1 MNLRILS
8 TGGLALFAIATAL
21 GQEVE
26 PSITLGWSS
35 WLLAGDA
42 RSFRAYAT
50 APRGLF
56 IRELRYEPRGPG
68 TDLTLTVK
76 SPFQDDYR
84 VDGSARWNHGATRLD
99 VRDGRN
105 RFFAPDPKSETP
117 NERHVM
123 RLDFQQKL
131 AREVALSFSTRMD
144 QQDYANTEPPG
155 ELHQRTR
162 VWTAS
167 VRGRAWDDGFFDL
180 SYTDWRYWDRTEVE
194 PDVDSQTWSA
204 GVMHQFGDALAVSG
218 SYARTLIH
226 VPDRGEGNRIDAWS
240 LGGNLALG
248 DDTLLLAQAKIE
260 NLSLPTVANAYD
272 RSRQLVEGRL
282 IHRFGAAWS
291 GQVGYSRRAL
301 ERVNADHTFV
311 DVPKWHTFE
320 ALVMGRLSPA
330 VRVRFKGTAARMQ
343 DGADMETDDSR
354 ALFWR
359 ERRSAEAKI
368 ETSGE
373 RASGYLAWSMRE
385 DRNDARR
392 VRVASRNLA
401 FGAAFQAR
409 PDLELYVDGALERWS
424 GRSPEPDLDLN
435 AGFPDGSTVS
445 FGANWTA
452 GPRLFLTANG
462 ALFRTANENPLGLPG
477 ANVAGVL
484 LTATLRYQ
492 APGGAEFGLT
502 LAPWQARDR
511 FAPDRDYQLGFLQ
524 ATARGRF

>member
-1 MNLRILS
+1 MKLRTLS
-8 TGGLALFAIATAL
+8 SGLAILAVGIASA
-21 GQEVE
+21 QE
-26 PSITLGWSS
+26 PSITLGWST
-35 WLLAGDA
+35 WLLAGDS

-56 IRELRYEPRGPG
+56 LRELRYEPRGPD
-68 TDLTLTVK
+68 TDFLLDVEA
-76 SPFQDDYR
+76 PFQDDYL
-84 VDGSARWNHGATRLD
+84 VDGSVRLNHGATRLD

-105 RFFAPDPKSETP
+105 RFFAPVPQGDTP

-123 RLDFQQKL
+123 RIDFQQKL

-144 QQDYANTEPPG
+144 QQDYPNTAPPG

-162 VWTAS
+162 IWTAS
-167 VRGRAWDDGFFDL
+167 VRGRAWEDGFFDL
-180 SYTDWRYWDRTEVE
+180 SYTDWRTWDRTEVS

-204 GVMHQFGDALAVSG
+204 GVMHQFGDALSVSG

-226 VPDRGEGNRIDAWS
+226 IPERGEGNRIDAWS

-272 RSRQLVEGRL
+272 RSRQLVQARL
-282 IHRFGAAWS
+282 VHRFGGGWS

-311 DVPKWHTFE
+311 DVPKWHTFD
-320 ALVMGRLSPA
+320 AQVSGRLSSSL
-330 VRVRFKGTAARMQ
+330 RLRFKASSARMQ
-343 DGADMETDDSR
+343 DGADMETDDPR

-359 ERRSAEAKI
+359 ERRGAEAKL
-368 ETSGE
+368 EASSE
-373 RASGYLAWSMRE
+373 RASGYVAASVHE

-401 FGAAFQAR
+401 FGGTYQAQAN
-409 PDLELYVDGALERWS
+409 LELYVDGALERWT
-424 GRSPEPDLDLN
+424 GRIAEPGALDLT
-435 AGFPDGSTVS
+435 AGFPGGATVS

-452 GPRLFLTANG
+452 NPRLFLTAN
-462 ALFRTANENPLGLPG
+462 ATLFRASNDNPLGLPG
-477 ANVAGVL
+477 ASVAGALV
-484 LTATLRYQ
+484 TATLRYQ
-492 APGGAEFGLT
+492 APGGMEFGLT
-502 LAPWQARDR
+502 LAPWQIRDR
-511 FAPDRDYQLGFLQ
+511 VAAGRDYRLGLIQ
-524 ATARGRF
+524 ATASGRF